1 MPKPLPKSDH
11 SSARRPLPAVAIF
24 ARAVSPGAVKTRLI
38 PLFGAPGAA
47 EFHAALISDTVRKL
61 NHVAKHAS
69 RYFFLAGW
77 KFPPSLAGYRRQRQ
91 RGGGLGVRLEQAFQ
105 LLFRRHTAAVII
117 GTDSPELPPKVLV
130 RALGEL
136 RSCDAVLGPC
146 PDGGYYLIGM
156 RRQERQRLRGVFR
169 RVRWG
174 SSSAFRDTLDSFLR
188 RGFIC
193 SILDHCPD
201 VDRPEDFRRL
211 RRSMGRSGA
220 ARLASPAVWRFMKQF
235 RPRGKGSTPRGRN
248 GER

>member
-1 MPKPLPKSDH
+1 MPKPSPKADH
-11 SSARRPLPAVAIF
+11 STARRPLPAVAIF
-24 ARAVSPGAVKTRLI
+24 ARAISPGAVKTRLI
-38 PLFGAPGAA
+38 PLLGAPGAA
-47 EFHAALISDTVRKL
+47 EFHSALISDAVRKV
-61 NHVAKHAS
+61 NRVAKQAS
-69 RYFFLAGW
+69 RYFFLAGR
-77 KFPPSLAGYRRQRQ
+77 KFPPSLAGFRRQRQ
-91 RGGGLGVRLEQAFQ
+91 RGKDLGVRLELAFQ

-130 RALGEL
+130 RALREL

-156 RRQERQRLRGVFR
+156 RRQESRRLSGVFR
-169 RVRWG
+169 DVRWG
-174 SSSAFRDTLDSFLR
+174 SSFAFRDTLESFLR

-211 RRSMGRSGA
+211 RRSMERSGA
-220 ARLASPAVWRFMKQF
+220 ARLAAPAVWRFMKQF
-235 RPRGKGSTPRGRN
+235 RPRGKGPTRRGRN

>member
-1 MPKPLPKSDH
+1 MADH

-47 EFHAALISDTVRKL
+47 EFHAALISDTVRKV
-61 NHVAKHAS
+61 NRVAKHAS
-69 RYFFLAGW
+69 RYFFLAGG
-77 KFPPSLAGYRRQRQ
+77 KFPSSLAGYRRHRQ
-91 RGGGLGVRLEQAFQ
+91 RGRDLGVRLELAFQ

-117 GTDSPELPPKVLV
+117 GTDSPGLPPKVLAQ
-130 RALGEL
+130 ALGEL

-156 RRQERQRLRGVFR
+156 RRQERQRFRGVFR

-174 SSSAFRDTLDSFLR
+174 SSSAFRDTLDSLLH

-193 SILDHCPD
+193 SVLEPLADI
-201 VDRPEDFRRL
+201 DRPEDFRRL
-211 RRSMGRSGA
+211 KRSMERSGA
-220 ARLASPAVWRFMKQF
+220 ARLAAPAVWGFMKQF
-235 RPRGKGSTPRGRN
+235 RPRGKGPPRRGRN
-248 GER
+248 GES